1 MKKFLVKCEII
12 FDMNDINPPTESI
25 IISAE
30 NSTEANLAAIYELE
44 QQYPKALRVAIYQTD
59 KIEL

>member
-12 FDMNDINPPTESI
+12 FDINDTNPPSESI

-30 NSTEANLAAIYELE
+30 NSTEANLTAIYELE
-44 QQYPKALRVAIYQTD
+44 QQYPKSLRIAVYQTD
-59 KIEL
+59 EIK